1 MVSLFSWHYL
11 REGSRELLAYCT
23 DILRMAKA
31 DEHVDKQTGLDIFF
45 SALRENKY
53 RLYTMGASGFSR
65 W

>member
-23 DILRMAKA
+23 DIVRMAKA

-45 SALRENKY
+45 SALRENK
-53 RLYTMGASGFSR
+53 
-65 W
+65 